1 VSRGLGARVSTSLVD
16 RPHPVL
22 LGKVLLGKVLL
33 DKTSVLTPFPSR
45 RSPDAQVQTPFSEV
59 QFPAV
64 TAPAPAD
71 AISAEPPDHD
81 SGPGSA
87 LSRQL
92 PGQRP
97 LVGTRLRRFN
107 RCHLSGRK
115 GSWRVLR
122 EPRFRAYF
130 VGSTVSNLGTWLQNT
145 AQLLV
150 AYQLTHSAFDI
161 GVITS
166 LQFSGFLTVGPW
178 AGSLADRLGRKKVLI
193 ASQLASAG
201 IAAGLAGLE
210 VSGHLTKGELGAG
223 ALLSGLAMT
232 FALPVQTSMLSAL
245 VPDRDKKA
253 ALAMNMVSYNVGR
266 TLAPVLCLAVLASI
280 GTGWAFGLNA
290 ITFVFFAVTVAMV
303 YPTEASDRHE
313 YARPWAVLSI
323 VIEHPRVM
331 LLLGMVAAVTFADD
345 PVLVLG
351 PSLAHQIGMPNI
363 WPAYFLAAL
372 GLGTVIGALFPAKHT
387 PARRAVI
394 PLAILAGS
402 VIVFSLGVNAW
413 VSVLAAVIA
422 GGAGLMTGSA
432 AQALLLHQVSAPRV
446 IQVMALWAV
455 AWAGTKPIASLADGW
470 LASQVGLQWTAL
482 ILAAPALSIAG
493 IELFLGR
500 DLRTRLKRHMWQI
513 NASRQL
519 AHQQTSI

>member
-1 VSRGLGARVSTSLVD
+1 MLV
-16 RPHPVL
+16 
-22 LGKVLLGKVLL
+22 GKVLPGKSIAFAPL
-33 DKTSVLTPFPSR
+33 SYR
-45 RSPDAQVQTPFSEV
+45 RSPDAQMQTLSEV
-59 QFPAV
+59 QLPAV
-64 TAPAPAD
+64 TALAPAD
-71 AISAEPPDHD
+71 AITEEPPEQD
-81 SGPGSA
+81 SGPSPALGSQPPPIA
-87 LSRQL
+87 TRLH
-92 PGQRP
+92 
-97 LVGTRLRRFN
+97 RLRRWHASVRN
-107 RCHLSGRK
+107 

-130 VGSTVSNLGTWLQNT
+130 VGSTISNLGTWLQNT

-178 AGSLADRLGRKKVLI
+178 AGSMADRLGRKKVLI

-210 VSGHLTKGELGAG
+210 ISGHLTKAELGAG
-223 ALLSGLAMT
+223 ALAAGLAMT
-232 FALPVQTSMLSAL
+232 FALPVQTSMVSAL
-245 VPDRDKKA
+245 VPDHDKKA
-253 ALAMNMVSYNVGR
+253 ALAMNAVSYNVGR
-266 TLAPVLCLAVLASI
+266 TLAPVLCLAILASI

-290 ITFVFFAVTVAMV
+290 VTFVFFAVTVAVV
-303 YPTEASDRHE
+303 YPNEATDRHE

-323 VIEHPRVM
+323 VVEHPRIM

-351 PSLAHQIGMPNI
+351 PSLAHQIGIPNI

-402 VIVFSLGVNAW
+402 VIVFSLGVSAW
-413 VSVLAAVIA
+413 VSVLAAVVA

-432 AQALLLHQVSAPRV
+432 AQALLLQQVSAQRA

-470 LASQVGLQWTAL
+470 LASQIGLQWTAL

-493 IELFLGR
+493 IEIFLGPS
-500 DLRTRLKRHMWQI
+500 LRTRLKRRMWQI

-519 AHQQTSI
+519 AHQHTSI